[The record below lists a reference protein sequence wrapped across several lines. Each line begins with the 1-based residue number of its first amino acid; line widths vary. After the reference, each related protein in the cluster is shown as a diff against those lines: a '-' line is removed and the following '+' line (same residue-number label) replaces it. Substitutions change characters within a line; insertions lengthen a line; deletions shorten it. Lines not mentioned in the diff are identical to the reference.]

1 MSLRARARHFVL
13 RTTLRPT
20 AANRSGRCDRR
31 EGNDR
36 PARRA
41 PQGRVGLGLLALV
54 AACAPSAALAAD
66 LPADLPGEA
75 RRLVGA
81 GQGVYVEAEDGTVLV
96 AEAAARAVH
105 PASVSKLATTLALL
119 RSLGPDHR
127 FETRF
132 LARGPIRD
140 GALEGGLAVRAD
152 GDPYFVDENA
162 ILVAHALHGLGLV
175 RVRDDLVVEGRIL
188 FDWKPDALAPRLRR
202 ALEGGV
208 PDEAWRAVRE
218 RTGGGGQAPRL
229 AFGRGTTG
237 RTGDAAPGETLLVT
251 HRSQPLRFMLKA
263 LNGYSNNIFAPFA
276 EAAGGIESVE
286 RRTRDVLPAAWR
298 EELRLGDGAGAHRAN
313 RMSPRV
319 AVAILKTLAAEL
331 APHGLDLA
339 DVMPVAGVDAGTL
352 EKRLVG
358 PDGQGIVV
366 AKTGTYG
373 DYGACALAGAL
384 RTRRH
389 GLVYFAIL
397 NRGVPIV
404 EGRRRQDAFVRVLM
418 QALEARP
425 WGYAR
430 DDAPAFTRAEVV
442 TAATTSRPAP

>member
-1 MSLRARARHFVL
+1 MSLRV
-13 RTTLRPT
+13 
-20 AANRSGRCDRR
+20 RSHRLA
-31 EGNDR
+31 EGSA
-36 PARRA
+36 ARRA
-41 PQGRVGLGLLALV
+41 AALV
-54 AACAPSAALAAD
+54 LLGALAIGAVLASAPAHAAD
-66 LPADLPGEA
+66 LAAEA
-75 RRLVGA
+75 RRIVGA
-81 GQGVYVEAEDGTVLV
+81 GQGVYVEAEDGAVLV
-96 AEAAARAVH
+96 AEAAERAVH

-119 RSLGPDHR
+119 RTLGPDHR

-140 GALEGGLAVRAD
+140 GKLEGGLAVRAQ

-162 ILVAHALHGLGLV
+162 ILVVQALQTLGLS
-175 RVRDDLVVEGRIL
+175 RVRDDLVVEGKLL
-188 FDWKPDALAPRLRR
+188 FDWKADALAPRLRR

-208 PDEAWRAVRE
+208 SAEAWRAVRE
-218 RTGGGGQAPRL
+218 RVGGAGQPPRL
-229 AFGRGTTG
+229 AFGG
-237 RTGDAAPGETLLVT
+237 RTTLATGSAPPAETLLVT

-263 LNGYSNNIFAPFA
+263 LNGYSNNIFASFA
-276 EAAGGIESVE
+276 DAAGGIASVE
-286 RRTRDVLPAAWR
+286 QRARAALPADWR
-298 EELRLGDGAGAHRAN
+298 GELRLGDGAGAHSAN

-331 APHGLDLA
+331 APHDLDLA

-352 EKRLVG
+352 EKRLAG
-358 PDGQGIVV
+358 PDGQGVVV

-397 NRGVPIV
+397 NRGVPIE
-404 EGRRRQDAFVRVLM
+404 EGRRRQDAYVRVLM
-418 QALEARP
+418 QELGGLP
-425 WGYAR
+425 WGYRR

-442 TAATTSRPAP
+442 TAAATSRPAP